1 MNGILLHDK
10 ATRHARAMARGRL
23 VWLLAALVVLPC
35 LPLRAQKSATAQS
48 MEAQGMVDIATL
60 DSTIRVRLLYSLW

>member
-1 MNGILLHDK
+1 
-10 ATRHARAMARGRL
+10 MARGRL

-60 DSTIRVRLLYSLW
+60 DSPSG

>member
-1 MNGILLHDK
+1 
-10 ATRHARAMARGRL
+10 MARGRL

-48 MEAQGMVDIATL
+48 MEAQGMVDIATM
-60 DSTIRVRLLYSLW
+60 DSTIRVSLMYSRAACLCNNCSE